1 MRLQLNSTVKV
12 KPTEEIMVGFLAAS
26 VVESDCWKE
35 EVANMC
41 MVASPNGIT
50 AQQYKA
56 YKALSEAEFKEKNG
70 LKQMPSKYRSTK
82 SVIVNALKNN
92 VELLDEDGFP
102 RGKTE
107 VERDIKVAVYTT
119 KVIVPIVAEGF
130 KALEGDEPS
139 EKLLP
144 YNKCFYASVYI
155 KQNISTIDS
164 VQKGIILRKLQEIID
179 NEK

>member
-12 KPTEEIMVGFLAAS
+12 KPAEEIMVGFLAAS

-41 MVASPNGIT
+41 MVASSQTGDGIT
-50 AQQYKA
+50 AEQYKA

-92 VELLDEDGFP
+92 VELLDDDGFP

-107 VERDIKVAVYTT
+107 VEKDIRLVTNKAFTG
-119 KVIVPIVAEGF
+119 VIVPMAME
-130 KALEGDEPS
+130 LEGPAFSKKMTEYEKCYYAAEYIKRHWPDVGAVGQDVIK
-139 EKLLP
+139 KLLE
-144 YNKCFYASVYI
+144 
-155 KQNISTIDS
+155 
-164 VQKGIILRKLQEIID
+164 GIV
-179 NEK
+179 